1 MSLLTDWAV
10 NTARGVGNV
19 LNTYYQ
25 KVSKPIGRTIST
37 GLLLTDKDN
46 PLYKD
51 GFQLSD
57 VGDTYRQYAK
67 DISPGQA
74 LLAGSAVADTLLA
87 PAKLASKTSELLGGS
102 GGPTLFKGSF
112 DIYDAA
118 QRKQAFSD
126 EMTGKILSGIT
137 DAAVTWYADPLSKA
151 GKALKVARGGGKILG
166 KEFQGVLDPK
176 LGLKTNFKSEGW
188 DTLLRYAVKDD
199 TDATKLLFNRVVK
212 RSSNPELLASV
223 LGDIKVSQFDT
234 PELIAK
240 YGSSEEAA
248 VEVARTVLQAATGN
262 KAAKLKIWNSPS
274 IAKYAA
280 QIDRAEGALD
290 PFELLAKAEKDAY
303 ASGDVNKWLAEPKN
317 AETFE
322 AIKKEIQS
330 LQLSDQRIA
339 NAIML
344 TADELL
350 GTGASNFAK
359 IEARRIAK
367 SENLSN
373 ILVTDIPAEGP
384 FGLAMRIPSFF
395 KGEVASGWV
404 RNKGVNSS
412 GSSAEVVAFMNGVKA
427 WRTPEG
433 SKLKQKFLNEYSA
446 ANTDEA
452 LRQRVL
458 DKMERQAMIDTGKSL
473 KLDEKTVDEVYK
485 LYQKKRYEL
494 VDAIKRGGKTGFLFE
509 DQHIIPTRQLSSQ
522 IADSTPMI
530 DLKAFTRVAKTFTEN
545 GGKLAYL
552 PQYISTSYDV
562 FNAIWKPSVLLRLGY
577 TIRNVTE
584 GSMRAIGMLGSIS
597 EYMKYAGT
605 SLGASVKEVTYN
617 KIKKQMLGRE
627 IARELGLPK
636 ASYITFNEGK
646 EIHQR
651 GLVQARNALNNAEDS
666 LAAEKATLSQASS
679 KKEKV
684 AIKSKIQKL
693 ERDVEN
699 KKTIVE
705 QKVKSAYEFDAKYAN
720 NPRVHKF
727 SGVYV
732 NDSVAA
738 GINDAFAGDMGLKAR
753 DTSSATRRQAI
764 DLQSQNA
771 ISKINIEGGLKS
783 KGYSSSIQPPK
794 YDADGKII
802 PIPGSKKINTE
813 YWNASFAAARE
824 FRNDE
829 VTRRLLIGQK
839 VEDIVAAA
847 KVDKKLRKD
856 LSESGVRLD
865 SESIRNHVKRWDKSV
880 KAYFPDE
887 ALRRRIGDFKQE
899 LSINDIRNTLEGRR
913 DLSPIHGESFA
924 PEDAKRLWVKYQ
936 DATAKLF
943 KYLGALPEDMLV
955 RHPIYTAVYRQS
967 MNELVERKLK
977 EYGKD
982 VVERGLTNSEFIGL
996 EKTARRMA
1004 LKQLEATA
1012 YTINR
1017 YSGPGALF
1025 QYFAP
1030 FYAAFENTF
1039 KTWGR
1044 LTYENPEIVGRL
1056 NLLWNV
1062 PENTGIVQ
1070 KDERTGDTYVT
1081 MQVGKVI
1088 PDWLEEKIGKNTR
1101 IKFPKQAVNLIFQG
1115 EPWWS
1120 PGFGPIAQIPAN
1132 FILKNSP
1139 DVNEQLSSRL
1149 GIYVPARGILNA
1161 ILPMGPSQNS
1171 YELIFSA
1178 SQRRLISLMKGT
1190 ADSAYLAQLQSI
1202 AATERQRFKDGLR
1215 KDEPTFDEIRSKNDW
1230 LMTLRFVSALTLPFQ
1245 PTYTSEY
1252 EPYIQLWQK
1261 FQAEGEIN
1269 GESPAER
1276 FYKKYPD
1283 YFTLAYSGSSATTGM
1298 DFTSKAIYNAKQ
1310 NRNLVA
1316 GVYQTNPYLIQLI
1329 TNNGQVENKF
1339 DEAAYVWQMK
1349 NSPVPGS
1356 QETFRGQLDP
1366 ISEVKRQDVR
1376 AGWIE
1381 FNKLNDAVNSQLEAN
1396 GILSINSPEAESLLQ
1411 FKQDAIKAI
1420 GDKYPEWANDRETFT
1435 IGKWKETIKGIDQI
1449 LQDEKFINNLPSD
1462 LKPAWAIMQDYMDS
1476 RDSVMAELQ
1485 QQEAMGGSASID
1497 AASNAYIREKWDVYV
1512 ATMKREN
1519 TLFSDWYD
1527 RFLEADKLEPIR

>member
-1 MSLLTDWAV
+1 MSLISDWAV
-10 NTARGVGNV
+10 NTARGVGNA

-46 PLYKD
+46 PVYKD

-57 VGDTYRQYAK
+57 VGQTYREYAK

-74 LLAGSAVADTLLA
+74 LLSGSAVADTLFA

-126 EMTGKILSGIT
+126 EMTGKILSGLT
-137 DAAVTWYADPLSKA
+137 DVAVTWYTDPLAKI
-151 GKALKVARGGGKILG
+151 GKGLSVARGGGKILG

-188 DTLLRYAVKDD
+188 DKLLRYAVKDD

-212 RSSNPELLASV
+212 RSSNPELLSSV
-223 LGDIKVSQFDT
+223 LGDIKVSQFDS

-240 YGSSEEAA
+240 YGSAEEAA
-248 VEVARTVLQAATGN
+248 VEVARTVLQASTGN
-262 KAAKLKIWNSPS
+262 KAAKLKIWQSPS

-280 QIDRAEGALD
+280 QIDRAEGKLD
-290 PFELLAKAEKDAY
+290 PFELLAKAEREAG
-303 ASGDVNKWLAEPKN
+303 GDINAWFANPKN

-322 AIKKEIQS
+322 LIKKEIQS
-330 LQLSDQRIA
+330 IQATDQTIA

-344 TADELL
+344 TADEIL

-367 SENLSN
+367 GENLSN
-373 ILVTDIPAEGP
+373 ILVTDIPAQGP
-384 FGLAMRIPSFF
+384 FGLAMRVPAFF
-395 KGEVASGWV
+395 KGEVPSGWV
-404 RNKGVNSS
+404 RNKGINSS
-412 GSSAEVVAFMNGVKA
+412 GSSGEVVAFMNQVKS
-427 WRTPEG
+427 WKTPDG

-458 DKMERQAMIDTGKSL
+458 DKIEKEAMLAEGKAL
-473 KLDEKTVDEVYK
+473 KLDDKVIEDVYK
-485 LYQKKRYEL
+485 LYQKRRYDL
-494 VDAIKRGGKTGFLFE
+494 VDAIKRGGKTGFIFE

-530 DLKAFTRVAKTFTEN
+530 DLKAFTRVARTFTAN
-545 GGKLAYL
+545 GGKLNEL
-552 PQYISTSYDV
+552 PQYISSSYDV

-584 GSMRAIGMLGSIS
+584 GSMRAIGMLGSVS

-617 KIKKQMLGRE
+617 RIKKQMLYRE
-627 IARELGLPK
+627 AAREAGLPK
-636 ASYITFNEGK
+636 AGFVKFNEVK
-646 EIHQR
+646 EVHQR
-651 GLVQARNALNNAEDS
+651 GLVQARYALNQAEDS
-666 LAAEKATLSQASS
+666 LAAEKATLSAASS

-684 AIKSKIQKL
+684 AIKANIQKL
-693 ERDVEN
+693 EKDIEN
-699 KKTIVE
+699 KKILVE
-705 QKVKSAYEFDAKYAN
+705 QKVKAAYDFDAKYAG

-727 SGVYV
+727 SNVYV

-738 GINDAFAGDMGLKAR
+738 GINDAFAGDMGLISMN
-753 DTSSATRRQAI
+753 TSSASRRTAI

-771 ISKINIEGGLKS
+771 ISRINTEGGLKS
-783 KGYSSSIQPPK
+783 KGYSSAIQPPK
-794 YDADGKII
+794 YDEAGKII
-802 PIPGSKKINTE
+802 PIPGSKKVNTE
-813 YWNASFAAARE
+813 YWNASYAAARE

-829 VTRRLLIGQK
+829 VTRRLLAGQK

-847 KVDKKLRKD
+847 KVDKKLRKN

-865 SESIRNHVKRWDKSV
+865 SESIRLHVKKWDKSV
-880 KAYFPDE
+880 KEYFPDE
-887 ALRRRIGDFKQE
+887 ALRKRIGDFKQE
-899 LSINDIRNTLEGRR
+899 LTINDIRNTLEGRR

-924 PEDAKRLWVKYQ
+924 PEDAKRLWIRYQ
-936 DATAKLF
+936 DFTAKAF

-955 RHPIYTAVYRQS
+955 RHPIYAAVYRRS
-967 MNELVERKLK
+967 MDELVNRKVA
-977 EYGKD
+977 EYGKEA
-982 VVERGLTNSEFIGL
+982 VEKGLTSNQFIEL

-1004 LKQLEATA
+1004 LRQLEATA

-1039 KTWGR
+1039 KVWGR
-1044 LTYENPEIVGRL
+1044 LAYENPEIVGRL
-1056 NLLWNV
+1056 NLLWDV
-1062 PENTGIVQ
+1062 PERTGLTVT
-1070 KDERTGDTYVT
+1070 DERTGETYVT
-1081 MQVGKVI
+1081 MQLGKVI

-1132 FILKNSP
+1132 YILKNSP
-1139 DVNEQLSSRL
+1139 DVNEQLTQRL
-1149 GIYVPARGILNA
+1149 GVYVPARGILDA
-1161 ILPMGPSQNS
+1161 ILPMGPTQNWQSILLSSSQK
-1171 YELIFSA
+1171 
-1178 SQRRLISLMKGT
+1178 RLLSLMKGT
-1190 ADSAYLAQLQSI
+1190 ADSNYVSQLQSI
-1202 AATERQRFKDGLR
+1202 AATERQRYKDGSR
-1215 KDEPTFDEIRSKNDW
+1215 PDEPTFDEIRSKNDW

-1245 PTYTSEY
+1245 PTFTSEY
-1252 EPYIQLWQK
+1252 EPWVQLWQK
-1261 FQAEGEIN
+1261 YQTEGIIN
-1269 GESPAER
+1269 DETPAER
-1276 FYKKYPD
+1276 FYKAYPD
-1283 YFTLAYSGSSATTGM
+1283 YFTLAYSGSAATTGM

-1381 FNKLNDAVNSQLEAN
+1381 FNKLNDAINAQLETN
-1396 GILSINSPEAESLLQ
+1396 GIASISSPEAEGLLR
-1411 FKQDAIKAI
+1411 FKEGAIKAI
-1420 GDKYPEWANDRETFT
+1420 SDKYPEWANDRDTFT
-1435 IGKWKETIKGIDQI
+1435 IGKWKETIKGIDKI
-1449 LQDEKFINNLPSD
+1449 LQDEKFINNLSDD

-1476 RDSVMAELQ
+1476 RDTVIAELQ
-1485 QQEAMGGSASID
+1485 QQEALGGSASID
-1497 AASNAYIREKWDVYV
+1497 AESNAYIREKWDVYV
-1512 ATMKREN
+1512 STMKKSN

>member
-1 MSLLTDWAV
+1 MSLLSDWAV

-19 LNTYYQ
+19 FNTYYQ
-25 KVSKPIGRTIST
+25 KVSRPIGRAIST

-46 PLYKD
+46 PVYKD

-57 VGDTYRQYAK
+57 VGQTYREYAK

-87 PAKLASKTSELLGGS
+87 PAKLASKTSELLGGT

-137 DAAVTWYADPLSKA
+137 DAAVTWYADPLSKV
-151 GKALKVARGGGKILG
+151 GKAMKVARGGGKILG

-199 TDATKLLFNRVVK
+199 TDASKLLFNRVVK

-240 YGSSEEAA
+240 YGSAEEAA
-248 VEVARTVLQAATGN
+248 VDVARTVLQAATGN
-262 KAAKLKIWNSPS
+262 KAAKVKIWNSPS

-280 QIDRAEGALD
+280 QIDRAEGKLD
-290 PFELLAKAEKDAY
+290 PFELLAKAEKEAG
-303 ASGDVNKWLAEPKN
+303 GDINAWFANPKN

-330 LQLSDQRIA
+330 LQLTDQTIA

-373 ILVTDIPAEGP
+373 ILVTDVPAQGP

-412 GSSAEVVAFMNGVKA
+412 GSSAEVVAFMNGVKS

-433 SKLKQKFLNEYSA
+433 AKLKQKFLNQYSA

-458 DKMERQAMIDTGKSL
+458 DKIEKQAMIDTGKSL
-473 KLDEKTVDEVYK
+473 KLDEKVLEDVYK

-494 VDAIKRGGKTGFLFE
+494 VDSIKRGGKTGFIFE
-509 DQHIIPTRQLSSQ
+509 DEHIIPTRQLSSQ

-552 PQYISTSYDV
+552 PQYVSTSYDV

-577 TIRNVTE
+577 TVRNVTE
-584 GSMRAIGMLGSIS
+584 GAMRAIAMLGSIS
-597 EYMKYAGT
+597 EYAKYAGT

-617 KIKKQMLGRE
+617 KIKKQMLARE
-627 IARELGLPK
+627 AARELGLPK
-636 ASYITFNEGK
+636 AGFVKFNEVK
-646 EIHQR
+646 EVHQR
-651 GLVQARNALNNAEDS
+651 GVVQARYALNTAEDS

-679 KKEKV
+679 KKEKI
-684 AIKSKIQKL
+684 AIKANIQKL
-693 ERDVEN
+693 EKDVEN
-699 KKTIVE
+699 KKSLVE
-705 QKVKSAYEFDAKYAN
+705 QKVKAAYDFDAKYAG

-727 SGVYV
+727 SNVYV

-738 GINDAFAGDMGLKAR
+738 GINDAFAGDMGLKAMN
-753 DTSSATRRQAI
+753 TSSASRRTAI

-771 ISKINIEGGLKS
+771 ISRINVEGGLKS

-794 YDADGKII
+794 YDASGKII
-802 PIPGSKKINTE
+802 PIPGSKKVNME
-813 YWNASFAAARE
+813 YWNASYAAARE

-829 VTRRLLIGQK
+829 VTRRLLAGQK
-839 VEDIVAAA
+839 VEDIIASA
-847 KVDKKLRKD
+847 KVDKRLRKD

-865 SESIRNHVKRWDKSV
+865 SESIRQHVKKWDKTV

-899 LSINDIRNTLEGRR
+899 LTLNDIRNTLEGRR

-924 PEDAKRLWVKYQ
+924 PEDAKRLWVKFQ
-936 DATAKLF
+936 DGTAKLF
-943 KYLGALPEDMLV
+943 KYIGALPEDMLV
-955 RHPIYTAVYRQS
+955 RHPVYTAVYRQS
-967 MNELVERKLK
+967 MNELVERKLA

-982 VVERGLTNSEFIGL
+982 VVEKGLTNNEFIGL

-1017 YSGPGALF
+1017 YSGPGATL
-1025 QYFAP
+1025 QYFMP

-1039 KTWGR
+1039 KVWGR
-1044 LTYENPEIVGRL
+1044 LAYENPESVAKL
-1056 NLLWNV
+1056 NLLWHV
-1062 PENTGIVQ
+1062 PERTGLVQ

-1081 MQVGKVI
+1081 MQLGKVI

-1132 FILKNSP
+1132 YILKNSP
-1139 DVNEQLSSRL
+1139 DVNEQLTQKF
-1149 GIYVPARGILNA
+1149 GFYVPARGVLNA
-1161 ILPMGPSQNS
+1161 ILPLGPSQS
-1171 YELIFSA
+1171 SFDILLSS
-1178 SQRRLISLMKGT
+1178 SQKRLLSLMKGT
-1190 ADSAYLAQLQSI
+1190 ADSAYVAQLQSI

-1215 KDEPTFDEIRSKNDW
+1215 PDEPTFDEIRSKNDW

-1261 FQAEGEIN
+1261 FQAEGELN
-1269 GESPAER
+1269 GQSPAER
-1276 FYKKYPD
+1276 FYKKYPE
-1283 YFTLAYSGSSATTGM
+1283 YFTLAYSGSAATTGM

-1316 GVYQTNPYLIQLI
+1316 DVYQTNPYLIQLI

-1381 FNKLNDAVNSQLEAN
+1381 FNKLNDAINAQLEAN

-1435 IGKWKETIKGIDQI
+1435 IGKWKETIKGIDKI
-1449 LQDEKFINNLPSD
+1449 IQDEKFINNLPDD
-1462 LKPAWAIMQDYMDS
+1462 LKPAWSIMQDYMDS
-1476 RDSVMAELQ
+1476 RDSVIAELQ

-1512 ATMKREN
+1512 ATMKKEN